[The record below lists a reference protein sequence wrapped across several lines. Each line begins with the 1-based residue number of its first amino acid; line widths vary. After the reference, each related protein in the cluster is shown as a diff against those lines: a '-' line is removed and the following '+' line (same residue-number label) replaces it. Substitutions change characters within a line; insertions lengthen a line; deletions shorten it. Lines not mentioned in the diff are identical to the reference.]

1 MFDNIDL
8 KDAVRRAMQT
18 EKNAMDF
25 YKRGAEMMKNAEA
38 KKVFELLAR
47 EESEHAEWFYNV
59 YPGDDISDFK
69 AFLDAGAD
77 QDSEW
82 MNELNEVKAADFTER
97 KAMEMAMAKEK
108 ALAEHLR
115 ALAEKIE
122 NPEIRAVFEQ
132 NATSTDHHYQI
143 IESEYARLMGMV
155 HETDMDTF
163 VREWEHHLY
172 DTKTPGANSLR
183 RFIFGS
189 ITQKNV

>member
-1 MFDNIDL
+1 MFENIDL

-25 YKRGAEMMKNAEA
+25 YKRGAELMKNVEA

-59 YPGDDISDFK
+59 YPGDDISDLQ
-69 AFLDAGAD
+69 AFLNSGAD
-77 QDSEW
+77 KDSEW
-82 MNELNEVKAADFTER
+82 MAELSQVKSEDFNER

-108 ALAEHLR
+108 NLAEHLR
-115 ALAEKIE
+115 ALAAKIQD
-122 NPEIRAVFEQ
+122 PEIRKVFEQ

-163 VREWEHHLY
+163 VRE
-172 DTKTPGANSLR
+172 
-183 RFIFGS
+183 
-189 ITQKNV
+189 

>member
-1 MFDNIDL
+1 MLENIDL

-59 YPGDDISDFK
+59 YPGDDIADLQ
-69 AFLDAGAD
+69 AFLAAGAD

-82 MNELNEVKAADFTER
+82 MAELKEVQATNFDER
-97 KAMEMAMAKEK
+97 KAMELAMQKEK
-108 ALAEHLR
+108 NLAEHLR
-115 ALAEKIE
+115 ALAAKIE
-122 NPEIRAVFEQ
+122 DPQIREVFEQ

-155 HETDMDTF
+155 HESDMDTF
-163 VREWEHHLY
+163 VRE
-172 DTKTPGANSLR
+172 
-183 RFIFGS
+183 
-189 ITQKNV
+189 